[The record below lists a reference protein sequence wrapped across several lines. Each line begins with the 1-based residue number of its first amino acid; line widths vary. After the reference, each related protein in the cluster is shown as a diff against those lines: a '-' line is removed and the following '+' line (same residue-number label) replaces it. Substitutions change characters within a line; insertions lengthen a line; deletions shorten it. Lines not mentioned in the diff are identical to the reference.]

1 MDTSGEERPIRMM
14 IVYAGDQDG
23 FFVVLVP
30 SCLSDE
36 RLAAALRELG
46 VDAVATFELGGWK
59 TSADDVAVARVPA
72 LGGN

>member
-14 IVYAGDQDG
+14 IVYDG
-23 FFVVLVP
+23 EKSGFYLALVP
-30 SCLSDE
+30 SVVSEE
-36 RLAAALRELG
+36 RLQAALGELG
-46 VDAVATFELGGWK
+46 VDAEATFELGGWK